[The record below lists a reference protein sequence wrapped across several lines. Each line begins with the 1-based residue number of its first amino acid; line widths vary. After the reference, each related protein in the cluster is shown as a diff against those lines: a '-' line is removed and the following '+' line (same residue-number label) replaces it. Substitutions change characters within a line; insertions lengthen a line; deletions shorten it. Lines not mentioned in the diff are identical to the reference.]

1 MNKLKIQDLERGKLY
16 KFYCDESKIIIQYTV
31 QYENFYFI
39 DEQGNLYCT
48 NYTKDK
54 RYSLESILTY
64 NEVKNGY
71 FIEAKREID
80 WTKVPRGTKVQVRD
94 YENEKWRNGYFYK
107 YKEGSDFPFKITEFK
122 EDDSFVG
129 IKLEDSY
136 VSWEQCRLYEDVEV
150 QEDWYK

>member
-39 DEQGNLYCT
+39 DGQGNLYCT

-71 FIEAKREID
+71 FVEAKREID
-80 WTKVPRGTKVQVRD
+80 WTKIPQGTKVQVRD
-94 YENEKWRNGYFYK
+94 YENEEWVNRYFNCYDTYSRHCLLGMCLDDNFTGYKMSKTWYQK
-107 YKEGSDFPFKITEFK
+107 CRIHPSVEIPEEWYKEE
-122 EDDSFVG
+122 E
-129 IKLEDSY
+129 
-136 VSWEQCRLYEDVEV
+136 
-150 QEDWYK
+150 